1 MNIISTFLIYFIG
14 VIYAD
19 TPTNFSY
26 GFQDPASKWMLGII
40 ELHDSIVFYLIKI
53 LVVVLWFLIS
63 ALYNKDHIFNLY
75 HGNLIEIIWTVTP
88 AIILWVIGLP
98 SLKLLYMMDEI
109 LDAELTVK
117 AIGNQWYWSYE
128 YTDYSDVEGKELIAF
143 DSFMVADD
151 DLELGELRELTVDN
165 YLVLPI
171 NTSIRLLTSSND
183 VIHSF
188 AIPSL
193 GLKKDAMPGRLNSLG
208 FVINRESTFYG
219 GCSELCGAL
228 HHAMP
233 IGVKAVSLGTYLS
246 FIESN

>member
-40 ELHDSIVFYLIKI
+40 ELHDSIVFYIIKI

-63 ALYNKDHIFNLY
+63 ALYNKDHIFNLS
-75 HGNLIEIIWTVTP
+75 HGNLIEIIWTITP

-193 GLKKDAMPGRLNSLG
+193 GLKMDAMPGRLNSLG
-208 FVINRESTFYG
+208 FVINRESTFFG